1 MIKHLT
7 YLILCLAFLSCKK
20 ENALDCFKSNG
31 PDKTELR
38 SVSRFDSIEI
48 KNNIEVSIE
57 KGNYYS
63 VEITAGKH
71 ILKNVSATVKN
82 GLLTLENNNTCNFV
96 RGYKRK
102 IKVHIVTPRVK
113 KVSNLGVGVTK
124 IDGGFNNDT
133 LRLRAENSG
142 DMYVN
147 GNFDFLYASTH
158 GNGDFYISGTAK
170 NLLIYSFG
178 TNFIRAENMQVSD
191 HIYVS
196 TTSVG
201 DCYFNCTNLLLFDYY
216 IYSDGN
222 IYYTGN
228 PSTINKLGGDG
239 KGTLIKQN

>member
-1 MIKHLT
+1 MIKQFT
-7 YLILCLAFLSCKK
+7 YLLVCLVFLSCKK
-20 ENALDCFKSNG
+20 ENAGDCFKSTG
-31 PDKTELR
+31 SDKTEFR
-38 SVSRFDSIEI
+38 NVNRFDSIEI
-48 KNNIEVSIE
+48 KSNMEVSIE

-71 ILKNVSATVKN
+71 LLKNISASVKN

-113 KVSNLGVGVTK
+113 KVSNLGVGVTTV
-124 IDGGFNNDT
+124 DGGFNNDT
-133 LRLRAENSG
+133 LYLRAENSG
-142 DMYVN
+142 DIHVN

-158 GNGDFYISGTAK
+158 GNGDFHISGTAK

-178 TNFIRAENMQVSD
+178 TNFIKAENMQVSE

-201 DCYFNCTNLLLFDYY
+201 DCSFNCNGLLMFDYY

-228 PSTINKLGGDG
+228 AQTTQKLGGE
-239 KGTLIKQN
+239 GTGQLIKKD